1 MDKTYTNEIAA
12 LGIGEQA
19 SVKPVKITIMSFGY
33 KEAPPPPA
41 NILFDV
47 RFLKNP
53 YWVDELRPLTGLE
66 KKVQDY
72 VLNQS
77 LAQDFLKTLTELLGK
92 VIPELSRL
100 SLDELTIALGCTGG
114 QHRSC
119 ALVEALAE
127 RLSQILPNYPV
138 YRQHRELEISF
149 SPSDSKAS
157 KKTSG
162 TNRHNHAS
170 NQEDIPH
177 KANPKERK

>member
-19 SVKPVKITIMSFGY
+19 SVKPVRITIISFGY

-41 NILFDV
+41 NIVFDV

-53 YWVDELRPLTGLE
+53 YWVDELRPLTGLD
-66 KKVQDY
+66 KQVQDY

-100 SLDELTIALGCTGG
+100 SLAELTVALGCTGG

-119 ALVEALAE
+119 ALVESLAQK
-127 RLSQILPNYPV
+127 LSQILPSYPI
-138 YRQHRELEISF
+138 YRQHRELEISLG
-149 SPSDSKAS
+149 PSQATN
-157 KKTSG
+157 KKNSG
-162 TNRHNHAS
+162 TNREEFAS
-170 NQEDIPH
+170 DEEEIPH

>member
-19 SVKPVKITIMSFGY
+19 SAKPVKITIISFGY

-41 NILFDV
+41 NIVFDV

-53 YWVDELRPLTGLE
+53 YWVDELRPLTGLDQ
-66 KKVQDY
+66 KVQDY
-72 VLNQS
+72 VLNQN
-77 LAQDFLKTLTELLGK
+77 LAQDFLKTLTELLSK

-119 ALVEALAE
+119 ALVEALAK
-127 RLSQILPNYPV
+127 RMARILPNYPI
-138 YRQHRELEISF
+138 YRDHRELAISF
-149 SPSDSKAS
+149 GPAC
-157 KKTSG
+157 G
-162 TNRHNHAS
+162 TEE
-170 NQEDIPH
+170 Q
-177 KANPKERK
+177 K